1 MNKKERLW
9 GKALMKR
16 IGSLLLI
23 LAMVLT
29 TLPFTPKYEVK
40 AAGTGTTLYLRP
52 NENWKKDNARFALYY
67 FNDSG
72 NGWASMSD
80 SDGDGIYEGV
90 VQEGYSNVIFCRMN
104 PSATDNNWN
113 NKWNKTADLMIQAD
127 GKNCYIVADGAWDGE
142 IGSWS
147 TFTPNPDPG
156 DPGAPEDETIISP
169 VIKAD
174 KSVTF
179 YYKNTSATS
188 VEVRADFNGWSGGD
202 GYQMT
207 KDDATGVWSWS
218 CPVSDLSC
226 GIHQYKFFVNGN
238 EWIADPCNSLKVG
251 SDNNSAFTVSNPS
264 AVDKNEIT
272 VNIYYTRADGQYT
285 VPNVDGDDTG
295 VWNAS
300 VSVNNASGTRKDF
313 EEYTEDGARLTLTV
327 NGRETRSLKIKTRL
341 STASSEWMQ
350 QEEEQTVD
358 LLDIVSGTVNVY
370 LNSEGTNG
378 NGGNVSKSLTFG
390 NDIVAC
396 NKITE
401 VQYNYDKATVSVK
414 TLKPL
419 RDPETGLKLV
429 GAENSEITT
438 KEVAENSGSYVL
450 TLNESLDLKDLSDT
464 KVQLTEDT
472 KHYGYSISINCDNM
486 YASDKFEAEYTYTGD
501 DLGATYRKESTTF
514 KVWAPTAKKVEVQLY
529 ATGSDDE
536 KGAKTLGTY
545 SMTGGSKNDK
555 GVWTVTVP
563 KDLNKIYYTY
573 KVTVNGET
581 IEAVDPYARTTGVNG
596 KRGMVIDLNS
606 TNPESG
612 WNEIEDQPES
622 YTDATI
628 YELHVRDFSIDDSSG
643 VKDKWQGKFMALTEE
658 GTTVNGEKG
667 NPSTGLDYMK
677 EMGFTH
683 LHLLPIYDY
692 GSVDETKC
700 DTFNWGYDPVNY
712 NTPEGSY
719 STDPY
724 NGEVRVKEMKE
735 MVDTLHK
742 NNIGVIMD
750 VVYNHVYNADEFS
763 FNQIVPGYFS
773 RVNSNASGCGNDTA
787 SERAMVRK
795 FIVDS
800 VVYWAKEYHLDGFRF
815 DLVGLLD
822 TETVNEIVNTVHKE
836 VREDI
841 IFYGEGWD
849 MDGTNKEP
857 GTEMAKQGNASK
869 TPGFAYFS
877 DSMRNLLGGNNGK
890 SVGFVSGANYY
901 NMETDLVNNFMGKPW
916 WTNNPS
922 QVVQYA
928 SCHDNYTLIDKLV
941 KSTGASG
948 VTPDII
954 KMNNLAASIYMTSQ
968 GIPFIHAGEEMLR
981 EKIEADGSRC
991 ENSYN
996 ASDAVNSIKW
1006 DKLLNEPNA
1015 KNSEY
1020 YQGLI
1025 AFRKAHPAL
1034 SLSTS
1039 AGVGSKVVEINTEN
1053 RLVSFRIDGGVNQSV
1068 GEDGLE
1074 NEAESIFL
1082 IFNANNDAKTVD
1094 LPEGSWRV
1102 YINATNAGTTP
1113 LSDAISGTVEVPA
1126 ISAMVLVK
1134 DAYCS
1139 LQSLIASVESNFEQN
1154 IYQHNYTTATVK
1166 NLEDALADAKKFT
1179 DQDSEKALK
1188 DAYDALK
1195 KAVVGMKI
1203 MAYTVTLNAD
1213 PVEGGTLSGEGAFA
1227 SDEETTIKAE
1237 VAAGYKFVGWYDA
1250 EEKMVSE
1257 NASYTVS
1264 VDTVGIGA
1272 HVYTAKFE
1280 QVSTDDNDDSN
1291 NGDNNNNNNNGGNDG
1306 GNKPEENITPDEN
1319 VNANT
1324 TTNTQK
1330 TDKTVRTG
1338 DQNNGILWMALLIM
1352 SIVVVVG
1359 AVVIRRKRQRGS
1371 LN

>member
-1 MNKKERLW
+1 
-9 GKALMKR
+9 
-16 IGSLLLI
+16 
-23 LAMVLT
+23 
-29 TLPFTPKYEVK
+29 
-40 AAGTGTTLYLRP
+40 
-52 NENWKKDNARFALYY
+52 
-67 FNDSG
+67 
-72 NGWASMSD
+72 
-80 SDGDGIYEGV
+80 
-90 VQEGYSNVIFCRMN
+90 
-104 PSATDNNWN
+104 
-113 NKWNKTADLMIQAD
+113 
-127 GKNCYIVADGAWDGE
+127 
-142 IGSWS
+142 
-147 TFTPNPDPG
+147 
-156 DPGAPEDETIISP
+156 
-169 VIKAD
+169 
-174 KSVTF
+174 
-179 YYKNTSATS
+179 
-188 VEVRADFNGWSGGD
+188 
-202 GYQMT
+202 
-207 KDDATGVWSWS
+207 
-218 CPVSDLSC
+218 
-226 GIHQYKFFVNGN
+226 
-238 EWIADPCNSLKVG
+238 
-251 SDNNSAFTVSNPS
+251 
-264 AVDKNEIT
+264 
-272 VNIYYTRADGQYT
+272 
-285 VPNVDGDDTG
+285 
-295 VWNAS
+295 
-300 VSVNNASGTRKDF
+300 
-313 EEYTEDGARLTLTV
+313 
-327 NGRETRSLKIKTRL
+327 
-341 STASSEWMQ
+341 MQ

-390 NDIVAC
+390 KDIVAC

-419 RDPETGLKLV
+419 RDPGAGLKLV
-429 GAENSEITT
+429 GAENSEIAT

-472 KHYGYSISINCDNM
+472 KHYGYSINCDNM

-501 DLGATYRKESTTF
+501 DLGATYREESTTF

-536 KGAKTLGTY
+536 TGAKTLGRY

-563 KDLNKIYYTY
+563 EDLNKIYYTY

-596 KRGMVIDLNS
+596 ERGMVIDLNS
-606 TNPESG
+606 TNPKSG

-643 VKDKWQGKFMALTEE
+643 VKDEWQGKFMALTEE
-658 GTTVNGEKG
+658 GTTVNGVKG
-667 NPSTGLDYMK
+667 NPSTGLDHMK

-822 TETVNEIVNTVHKE
+822 TETVNEIVNTVHEE
-836 VREDI
+836 VRKDI

-877 DSMRNLLGGNNGK
+877 DSMRNLLGGNNGN

-941 KSTGASG
+941 KSTGASD

-1006 DKLLNEPNA
+1006 DKLLNETYA

-1154 IYQHNYTTATVK
+1154 IYQDNYTTATVK

-1264 VDTVGIGA
+1264 VDTVGRGA

>member
-1 MNKKERLW
+1 
-9 GKALMKR
+9 
-16 IGSLLLI
+16 
-23 LAMVLT
+23 
-29 TLPFTPKYEVK
+29 
-40 AAGTGTTLYLRP
+40 
-52 NENWKKDNARFALYY
+52 
-67 FNDSG
+67 
-72 NGWASMSD
+72 MSD

-127 GKNCYIVADGAWDGE
+127 GKNCYIVANGAWDGE

>member
-29 TLPFTPKYEVK
+29 TLPFTPKYEVQ
-40 AAGTGTTLYLRP
+40 AAGTGTTLYLQP
-52 NENWKKDNARFALYY
+52 SNNWKSDNARFALYY
-67 FNDSG
+67 FESG
-72 NGWASMSD
+72 KPDGWASMSD
-80 SDGDGIYEGV
+80 LDSDGIYEGEV
-90 VQEGYSNVIFCRMN
+90 PEGYSNIIFCRMN
-104 PSATDNNWN
+104 PSATDNNWS
-113 NKWNKTADLMIQAD
+113 NKWNQTADLTVPTNGD
-127 GKNCYIVADGAWDGE
+127 NCYAIAEGTWDKGGGTWSK
-142 IGSWS
+142 ITSNPGGSGS
-147 TFTPNPDPG
+147 EGDDPAT
-156 DPGAPEDETIISP
+156 DITTSP
-169 VIKAD
+169 VINAD
-174 KSVTF
+174 NSVTF

-207 KDDATGVWSWS
+207 KDDATGVWS
-218 CPVSDLSC
+218 CKVSGLPC

-238 EWIADPCNSLKVG
+238 EWITDPCNSLMADG
-251 SDNNSAFTVSNPS
+251 NSAFTVSNPR
-264 AVDKNEIT
+264 AVDENKIT

-300 VSVNNASGTRKDF
+300 VSVNNASATRKDF
-313 EEYTEDGARLTLTV
+313 EKYTDDGAKLTMTV

-341 STASSEWMQ
+341 STASREWMQ

-378 NGGNVSKSLTFG
+378 RSGNVSKSLTFG

-401 VQYNYDKATVSVK
+401 AQYDYDKATVSVK

-419 RDPETGLKLV
+419 SNPEAGLKLV
-429 GAENSEITT
+429 GAGNSEI
-438 KEVAENSGSYVL
+438 EVLKIEENEGSYVL

-472 KHYGYSISINCDNM
+472 KYYGYSINCDNM

-501 DLGATYRKESTTF
+501 DLGATYSEESTTF
-514 KVWAPTAKKVEVQLY
+514 KVWAPTAKAVKVQLY

-536 KGAKTLGTY
+536 KGAEELGTY
-545 SMTGGSKNDK
+545 TMSGGTKDDK
-555 GVWTVTVP
+555 GVWTVTVNG
-563 KDLNKIYYTY
+563 DLKGKYYTY
-573 KVTVNGET
+573 KVTVNGKT

-606 TNPESG
+606 TNPKSG

-628 YELHVRDFSIDDSSG
+628 YELHVRDFSIDASSG
-643 VKDKWQGKFMALTEE
+643 MENKGKFLALTEE
-658 GTTVNGEKG
+658 GTTVNGVKG
-667 NPSTGLDYMK
+667 SPSTGLDYMK

-822 TETVNEIVNTVHKE
+822 TETINEIVTEVHKI
-836 VREDI
+836 RPDI

-877 DSMRNLLGGNNGK
+877 DSMRNLLGGNNGN
-890 SVGFVSGANYY
+890 SVGFVSGADYE
-901 NMETDLVNNFMGKPW
+901 NMENDLVNNFMGKPW

-981 EKIEADGSRC
+981 EKIEADDSRC

-1006 DKLLNEPNA
+1006 DKLLNETYA

-1154 IYQHNYTTATVK
+1154 IYQDNYTTATVK

-1195 KAVVGMKI
+1195 KAVVGMKS

-1264 VDTVGIGA
+1264 VDTVGRGA

>member
-40 AAGTGTTLYLRP
+40 AAGTGTTLYLQP
-52 NENWKKDNARFALYY
+52 NENWKSDNARFALYY
-67 FNDSG
+67 FESG
-72 NGWASMSD
+72 KPDGWASMSD
-80 SDGDGIYEGV
+80 LDSDGIYEGEV
-90 VQEGYSNVIFCRMN
+90 PEGYSNIIFCRMN
-104 PSATDNNWN
+104 PSATDNNWS
-113 NKWNKTADLMIQAD
+113 NKWNQTADLTVPTNGD
-127 GKNCYIVADGAWDGE
+127 NCYAIAEGTWDKGGGTWSK
-142 IGSWS
+142 ITSNPGGSGS
-147 TFTPNPDPG
+147 EGDDPAT
-156 DPGAPEDETIISP
+156 DITTSP
-169 VIKAD
+169 VINAD
-174 KSVTF
+174 NSVTF

-207 KDDATGVWSWS
+207 KDDATGVWS
-218 CPVSDLSC
+218 CKVSGLSC
-226 GIHQYKFFVNGN
+226 GIHQYKFFVNEN
-238 EWIADPCNSLKVG
+238 EWITDPCNSLMADG
-251 SDNNSAFTVSNPS
+251 NSAFTVSNPR
-264 AVDKNEIT
+264 AVDENKIT

-300 VSVNNASGTRKDF
+300 VSVNNASATRKDF
-313 EEYTEDGARLTLTV
+313 EEYTDDGAKLTMTV

-341 STASSEWMQ
+341 STASREWMQ

-378 NGGNVSKSLTFG
+378 RSGNVSKSLTFG

-401 VQYNYDKATVSVK
+401 AQYDYDKATVSVK

-419 RDPETGLKLV
+419 SNPEAGLKLV
-429 GAENSEITT
+429 GAGNSEI
-438 KEVAENSGSYVL
+438 EVLKIEENEGSYVL

-472 KHYGYSISINCDNM
+472 KHYGYSINCDNM

-501 DLGATYRKESTTF
+501 DLGATYSEESTTF
-514 KVWAPTAKKVEVQLY
+514 KVWAPTAKAVKVQLY

-536 KGAKTLGTY
+536 KGAEELGTY
-545 SMTGGSKNDK
+545 TMSGGTKDDK
-555 GVWTVTVP
+555 GVWTVTVNG
-563 KDLNKIYYTY
+563 DLKGKYYTY
-573 KVTVNGET
+573 KVTVNGKT

-606 TNPESG
+606 TNPKSG

-628 YELHVRDFSIDDSSG
+628 YELHVRDFSIDASSG
-643 VKDKWQGKFMALTEE
+643 MENKGKFLALTEE
-658 GTTVNGEKG
+658 GTTVNGVKG

-941 KSTGASG
+941 KSTGARD

-1006 DKLLNEPNA
+1006 DKLLKETYA

-1154 IYQHNYTTATVK
+1154 IYQDNYTTATVK

-1179 DQDSEKALK
+1179 DQDSEKVLK

>member
-40 AAGTGTTLYLRP
+40 AAGTGTTLYLQP

-104 PSATDNNWN
+104 PSATDNNWDN
-113 NKWNKTADLMIQAD
+113 RWNQTADLKVPTD
-127 GKNCYIVADGAWDGE
+127 ETNCYTVADNTWDKG
-142 IGSWS
+142 GGTWS

-169 VIKAD
+169 VINED
-174 KSVTF
+174 NSVTF
-179 YYKNTSATS
+179 YYKNADATS
-188 VEVRADFNGWSGGD
+188 VEVKADFNNWNGGA

-207 KDDATGVWSWS
+207 KDAVTGVWS
-218 CPVSDLSC
+218 CTVNGLTY

-238 EWIADPCNSLKVG
+238 DWITDPCNSLKVG

-264 AVDKNEIT
+264 EVDNNKIT
-272 VNIYYTRADGQYT
+272 VNIYYTRADRQYT

-295 VWNAS
+295 KWNAS

-313 EEYTEDGARLTLTV
+313 EEYTEDGVKKARLTLTV

-341 STASSEWMQ
+341 STASREWMQ
-350 QEEEQTVD
+350 QEEEQTID

-370 LNSEGTNG
+370 LNSEGTNAKS
-378 NGGNVSKSLTFG
+378 GNVSKNLTFG

-401 VQYNYDKATVSVK
+401 AQYDYDKSTVSVK

-419 RDPETGLKLV
+419 NDPKAGLKLV
-429 GAENSEITT
+429 GAGNSEIPT
-438 KEVAENSGSYVL
+438 KDVAENSGSYVL
-450 TLNESLDLKDLSDT
+450 TLNESLDLKNLSDT
-464 KVQLTEDT
+464 KVQLTEDA
-472 KHYGYSISINCDNM
+472 KHYGYSINCDNM
-486 YASDKFEAEYTYTGD
+486 YASDKFEAEYTYDGD
-501 DLGATYRKESTTF
+501 DLGATYSKESTTF
-514 KVWAPTAKKVEVQLY
+514 KVWAPTAKAVEVQLY
-529 ATGSDDE
+529 ATGSDE
-536 KGAKTLGTY
+536 TGAAIPDAYT
-545 SMTGGSKNDK
+545 MTGGSKNDK

-563 KDLNKIYYTY
+563 GDLKGKYYTY

-606 TNPESG
+606 TDPAE
-612 WNEIEDQPES
+612 WNEIKDQPES

-628 YELHVRDFSIDDSSG
+628 YELHVRDFSIDKSSG
-643 VKDKWQGKFMALTEE
+643 MENKGKFLALTEE
-658 GTTVNGEKG
+658 GTTVNGVKG
-667 NPSTGLDYMK
+667 NPSTGLDYLK
-677 EMGFTH
+677 NMGITH

-724 NGEVRVKEMKE
+724 NGEVRVKEMKK

-822 TETVNEIVNTVHKE
+822 TETINEIVTEVHKI
-836 VREDI
+836 RPDI

-849 MDGTNKEP
+849 MDWTNKEP

-877 DSMRNLLGGNNGK
+877 DSMRNLLGGNNGN
-890 SVGFVSGANYY
+890 SRGFVSGAEG
-901 NMETDLVNNFMGKPW
+901 MENDLVNNFMGKPW

-981 EKIEADGSRC
+981 EKIEADDSRC

-1006 DKLLNEPNA
+1006 DKLLNETYA

-1039 AGVGSKVVEINTEN
+1039 AGVGSKVVKINTEN

-1154 IYQHNYTTATVK
+1154 IYQDNYTTATVK

-1195 KAVVGMKI
+1195 KAVVGMKS

-1264 VDTVGIGA
+1264 VDTVGRGA

>member
-40 AAGTGTTLYLRP
+40 AAGTGTTLYLQP

-113 NKWNKTADLMIQAD
+113 NKWNQTADLMIQAD

-169 VIKAD
+169 VINAD
-174 KSVTF
+174 NSVTF

-207 KDDATGVWSWS
+207 KDDATGVWS
-218 CPVSDLSC
+218 CTVSDLSC

-264 AVDKNEIT
+264 AVDNNEIT

-313 EEYTEDGARLTLTV
+313 EEYTEDGVKKARLTLTV

-341 STASSEWMQ
+341 STASREWMQ

-419 RDPETGLKLV
+419 RDPEAGLKLV
-429 GAENSEITT
+429 GAENSEIAT

-472 KHYGYSISINCDNM
+472 KHYGYSINCDNM

-501 DLGATYRKESTTF
+501 DLGATYREESTTF
-514 KVWAPTAKKVEVQLY
+514 KVWAPTAKEVEVQLY

-536 KGAKTLGTY
+536 TGAKTLGTY

-596 KRGMVIDLNS
+596 ERGMVIDLNS

-643 VKDKWQGKFMALTEE
+643 VKDEWQGKFMALTEE
-658 GTTVNGEKG
+658 GTTVNGVKG

-719 STDPY
+719 STYPY

-822 TETVNEIVNTVHKE
+822 TETVNEIVNTVHEE

-877 DSMRNLLGGNNGK
+877 DSMRNLLGGNNGN

-1006 DKLLNEPNA
+1006 DKLLNETYA

-1154 IYQHNYTTATVK
+1154 IYQDNYTTATVK

-1195 KAVVGMKI
+1195 KAVVGMKS

-1264 VDTVGIGA
+1264 VDTVGRGA

>member
-29 TLPFTPKYEVK
+29 TLPFTPKYEVQ
-40 AAGTGTTLYLRP
+40 AAGTGTTLYLQP
-52 NENWKKDNARFALYY
+52 SNNWKSDNARFALYY
-67 FNDSG
+67 FESG
-72 NGWASMSD
+72 KPDGWASMSD
-80 SDGDGIYEGV
+80 LDSDGIYEGEV
-90 VQEGYSNVIFCRMN
+90 PEGYSNIIFCRMN
-104 PSATDNNWN
+104 PSATDNNWS
-113 NKWNKTADLMIQAD
+113 NKWNQTADLTVPTNGD
-127 GKNCYIVADGAWDGE
+127 NCYAIAEGTWDKGGGTWSK
-142 IGSWS
+142 ITSNPGGSGS
-147 TFTPNPDPG
+147 EGDDPAT
-156 DPGAPEDETIISP
+156 DITTSP
-169 VIKAD
+169 VINPD
-174 KSVTF
+174 NSVTF

-188 VEVRADFNGWSGGD
+188 VEVRADFNRWSGGD
-202 GYQMT
+202 GYQMI
-207 KDDATGVWSWS
+207 KDDATGVWS
-218 CPVSDLSC
+218 CTVKDLSC

-264 AVDKNEIT
+264 AVDNNEIK

-313 EEYTEDGARLTLTV
+313 EEYTEDGVKKARLTLTV

-341 STASSEWMQ
+341 STASREWMQ

-419 RDPETGLKLV
+419 RDPEAGLKLV
-429 GAENSEITT
+429 GAENSEIAT

-464 KVQLTEDT
+464 KVQLKEDN
-472 KHYGYSISINCDNM
+472 YGYSINCDNM

-536 KGAKTLGTY
+536 KGAQTLGTY

-555 GVWTVTVP
+555 GVWTVTVH

-606 TNPESG
+606 TNPKSG

-643 VKDKWQGKFMALTEE
+643 VKDEWQGKFMALTEE

-719 STDPY
+719 STEPC

-822 TETVNEIVNTVHKE
+822 TETVNKIVNTVHKE

-877 DSMRNLLGGNNGK
+877 DSMRNLLGGNNGN

-941 KSTGASG
+941 KSTGESD

-981 EKIEADGSRC
+981 EKKEADGSRC

-1006 DKLLNEPNA
+1006 DKLLNETYA

>member
-29 TLPFTPKYEVK
+29 TLPFTPKYEVQ
-40 AAGTGTTLYLRP
+40 AAGTGTTLYLQP
-52 NENWKKDNARFALYY
+52 SNNWKSDNARFALYY
-67 FNDSG
+67 FESG
-72 NGWASMSD
+72 KPDGWASMSD
-80 SDGDGIYEGV
+80 LDSDGIYEGEV
-90 VQEGYSNVIFCRMN
+90 PEGYSNIIFCRMN
-104 PSATDNNWN
+104 PSATDNNWS
-113 NKWNKTADLMIQAD
+113 NKWNQTADLTVPTNGD
-127 GKNCYIVADGAWDGE
+127 NCYAIAEGTWDNGGGTWSK
-142 IGSWS
+142 ITSNPGGSGS
-147 TFTPNPDPG
+147 EGDDPAT
-156 DPGAPEDETIISP
+156 DITTSP
-169 VIKAD
+169 VINAD
-174 KSVTF
+174 NSVTF

-188 VEVRADFNGWSGGD
+188 VEVRADFNGWSGGE

-207 KDDATGVWSWS
+207 KNDETGVWS
-218 CPVSDLSC
+218 CTVSGLVY

-264 AVDKNEIT
+264 AVDNNEIT
-272 VNIYYTRADGQYT
+272 VNIYYKRADGTYT
-285 VPNVDGDDTG
+285 VPNVDGTDTG
-295 VWNAS
+295 KWNAS
-300 VSVNNASGTRKDF
+300 VSVNNASATRKDF
-313 EEYTEDGARLTLTV
+313 EEYTDDGAKLTMKV

-341 STASSEWMQ
+341 STASREWMQ

-378 NGGNVSKSLTFG
+378 RSGNVSKSLTFG

-401 VQYNYDKATVSVK
+401 AQYDYDKATVSVK

-419 RDPETGLKLV
+419 RDPEAGLKLV
-429 GAENSEITT
+429 GAENSEIAT

-472 KHYGYSISINCDNM
+472 KHYGYSINCDNM

-501 DLGATYRKESTTF
+501 DLGATYSEESTTF
-514 KVWAPTAKKVEVQLY
+514 KVWAPTAKAVKVQLY

-536 KGAKTLGTY
+536 KGAEELGTY
-545 SMTGGSKNDK
+545 TMSGGTKDDK
-555 GVWTVTVP
+555 GVWTVTVNG
-563 KDLNKIYYTY
+563 DLKGKYYTY
-573 KVTVNGET
+573 KVTVNGKT

-606 TNPESG
+606 TNPNSG

-628 YELHVRDFSIDDSSG
+628 YELHVRDFSIDASSG
-643 VKDKWQGKFMALTEE
+643 MENKGKFLALTEE
-658 GTTVNGEKG
+658 GTTVNGVKG

-822 TETVNEIVNTVHKE
+822 TETINEIVNTVHEE

-877 DSMRNLLGGNNGK
+877 DSMRNLLGGNNGN

-1006 DKLLNEPNA
+1006 DKLLNETYA

-1154 IYQHNYTTATVK
+1154 IYQDNYTTATVK

-1195 KAVVGMKI
+1195 KAVVGMKS

-1264 VDTVGIGA
+1264 VDTVGRGA

>member
-1 MNKKERLW
+1 
-9 GKALMKR
+9 
-16 IGSLLLI
+16 
-23 LAMVLT
+23 
-29 TLPFTPKYEVK
+29 
-40 AAGTGTTLYLRP
+40 
-52 NENWKKDNARFALYY
+52 
-67 FNDSG
+67 
-72 NGWASMSD
+72 MSD

>member
-127 GKNCYIVADGAWDGE
+127 GKNCYIVANGAWDGE

>member
-40 AAGTGTTLYLRP
+40 AAGTGTTLYLQP

-113 NKWNKTADLMIQAD
+113 NKWNQTADLMIQAD
-127 GKNCYIVADGAWDGE
+127 GKNCYIVADGAWNGE

-147 TFTPNPDPG
+147 TFTP
-156 DPGAPEDETIISP
+156 
-169 VIKAD
+169 
-174 KSVTF
+174 
-179 YYKNTSATS
+179 
-188 VEVRADFNGWSGGD
+188 
-202 GYQMT
+202 
-207 KDDATGVWSWS
+207 
-218 CPVSDLSC
+218 
-226 GIHQYKFFVNGN
+226 
-238 EWIADPCNSLKVG
+238 
-251 SDNNSAFTVSNPS
+251 
-264 AVDKNEIT
+264 
-272 VNIYYTRADGQYT
+272 
-285 VPNVDGDDTG
+285 
-295 VWNAS
+295 
-300 VSVNNASGTRKDF
+300 
-313 EEYTEDGARLTLTV
+313 
-327 NGRETRSLKIKTRL
+327 
-341 STASSEWMQ
+341 
-350 QEEEQTVD
+350 
-358 LLDIVSGTVNVY
+358 
-370 LNSEGTNG
+370 
-378 NGGNVSKSLTFG
+378 
-390 NDIVAC
+390 
-396 NKITE
+396 
-401 VQYNYDKATVSVK
+401 
-414 TLKPL
+414 
-419 RDPETGLKLV
+419 
-429 GAENSEITT
+429 
-438 KEVAENSGSYVL
+438 
-450 TLNESLDLKDLSDT
+450 
-464 KVQLTEDT
+464 
-472 KHYGYSISINCDNM
+472 

-514 KVWAPTAKKVEVQLY
+514 KVWAPTAKAVKVQLY

-536 KGAKTLGTY
+536 KGAEELGTY
-545 SMTGGSKNDK
+545 TMSGGTKDDK
-555 GVWTVTVP
+555 GVWTVTVNG
-563 KDLNKIYYTY
+563 DLKGKYYTY
-573 KVTVNGET
+573 KVTVNGKT

-606 TNPESG
+606 TNPKSG

-628 YELHVRDFSIDDSSG
+628 YELHVRDFSIDASSG
-643 VKDKWQGKFMALTEE
+643 MENKGKFLALTEE
-658 GTTVNGEKG
+658 GTTVNGVKG

-822 TETVNEIVNTVHKE
+822 TETINEIVTEVHKI
-836 VREDI
+836 RPDI

-877 DSMRNLLGGNNGK
+877 DSMRNLLGGNNGN
-890 SVGFVSGANYY
+890 SVGFVSGADYE
-901 NMETDLVNNFMGKPW
+901 NMENDLVNNFMGKPW

-1006 DKLLNEPNA
+1006 DKLLNETYA

-1154 IYQHNYTTATVK
+1154 IYQDNYTTATVK

>member
-1 MNKKERLW
+1 
-9 GKALMKR
+9 
-16 IGSLLLI
+16 
-23 LAMVLT
+23 
-29 TLPFTPKYEVK
+29 
-40 AAGTGTTLYLRP
+40 
-52 NENWKKDNARFALYY
+52 
-67 FNDSG
+67 
-72 NGWASMSD
+72 MSD

-773 RVNSNASGCGNDTA
+773 RVNSNVSGCGNDTA

>member
-169 VIKAD
+169 VINAD
-174 KSVTF
+174 NSVTF

-188 VEVRADFNGWSGGD
+188 VEVRADFNGWSGGE

-207 KDDATGVWSWS
+207 KNDETGVWS
-218 CPVSDLSC
+218 CTVSGLVY

-264 AVDKNEIT
+264 AVDNNEIT
-272 VNIYYTRADGQYT
+272 VNIYYKRADGTYT
-285 VPNVDGDDTG
+285 VPNVDGTDTG
-295 VWNAS
+295 KWNAS
-300 VSVNNASGTRKDF
+300 VSVNNASATRKDF
-313 EEYTEDGARLTLTV
+313 EEYTDDGAKLTMTV

-341 STASSEWMQ
+341 STASREWMQ

-378 NGGNVSKSLTFG
+378 KSGNVSKSLTFG
-390 NDIVAC
+390 DDIVAC

-401 VQYNYDKATVSVK
+401 AQYDYDKATVSVK

-419 RDPETGLKLV
+419 SNPEAGLKLV
-429 GAENSEITT
+429 GAGNSEI
-438 KEVAENSGSYVL
+438 EVSKIEENEGSYVL

-472 KHYGYSISINCDNM
+472 KQYGYSINCDNA
-486 YASDKFEAEYTYTGD
+486 YASDKFEKDYTYDGD
-501 DLGATYRKESTTF
+501 DLGATYSEESTTF
-514 KVWAPTAKKVEVQLY
+514 KVWAPTAKEVEVQLY

-536 KGAKTLGTY
+536 TGAKTLGTY

-606 TNPESG
+606 TNPKSG

-628 YELHVRDFSIDDSSG
+628 YELHVRDFSIDASSG
-643 VKDKWQGKFMALTEE
+643 IENKGKFLALTEE
-658 GTTVNGEKG
+658 GTTVNGVKG
-667 NPSTGLDYMK
+667 NPSTGLDYLK
-677 EMGFTH
+677 EMGITH

-719 STDPY
+719 STNPY

-800 VVYWAKEYHLDGFRF
+800 VVYWAEEYHLDGFRF

-822 TETVNEIVNTVHKE
+822 TETINKIVTEVHKI
-836 VREDI
+836 RPDI

-849 MDGTNKEP
+849 MDWTNKEP

-877 DSMRNLLGGNNGK
+877 DSMRNLLGGNNGN
-890 SVGFVSGANYY
+890 SLGFVSGADYE
-901 NMETDLVNNFMGKPW
+901 NMENDLVNNFMAKPW

-928 SCHDNYTLIDKLV
+928 SCHDNYTLVDKLV

-1006 DKLLNEPNA
+1006 DKLLNETYA

-1154 IYQHNYTTATVK
+1154 IYQDNYTTATVK

-1195 KAVVGMKI
+1195 KAVVGMKS

-1264 VDTVGIGA
+1264 VDTVGRGA

>member
-29 TLPFTPKYEVK
+29 TLPFTPKYEVQ
-40 AAGTGTTLYLRP
+40 AAGTGTTLYLQP
-52 NENWKKDNARFALYY
+52 SNNWKSDNARFALYY
-67 FNDSG
+67 FESG
-72 NGWASMSD
+72 KPDGWASMSD
-80 SDGDGIYEGV
+80 LDSDGIYEGEV
-90 VQEGYSNVIFCRMN
+90 PEGYSNIIFCRMN
-104 PSATDNNWN
+104 PSATDNNWS
-113 NKWNKTADLMIQAD
+113 NKWNQTADLTVPTNGD
-127 GKNCYIVADGAWDGE
+127 NCYAIAEGTWDKGGGTWSK
-142 IGSWS
+142 ITSNPGGSGS
-147 TFTPNPDPG
+147 EGDDPAT
-156 DPGAPEDETIISP
+156 DITTSP
-169 VIKAD
+169 VINAD
-174 KSVTF
+174 NSVTF

-207 KDDATGVWSWS
+207 KDDATGVWS
-218 CPVSDLSC
+218 CKVSGLSC

-238 EWIADPCNSLKVG
+238 EWITDPCNSLMADG
-251 SDNNSAFTVSNPS
+251 NSAFTVSNPR
-264 AVDKNEIT
+264 AVDENENKIT

-300 VSVNNASGTRKDF
+300 VSVNNASATRKDF
-313 EEYTEDGARLTLTV
+313 EEYTDDGAKLTMTV

-341 STASSEWMQ
+341 STASREWMQ

-378 NGGNVSKSLTFG
+378 RSGNVSKSLTFG

-401 VQYNYDKATVSVK
+401 AQYDYDKATVSVK

-419 RDPETGLKLV
+419 SNPEAGLKLV
-429 GAENSEITT
+429 GAGNSEI
-438 KEVAENSGSYVL
+438 EVLKIEENEGSYVL

-472 KHYGYSISINCDNM
+472 KHYGYSINCDNM

-501 DLGATYRKESTTF
+501 DLGATYSEESTTF
-514 KVWAPTAKKVEVQLY
+514 KVWAPTAKAVKVQLY

-536 KGAKTLGTY
+536 KGAEELGTY
-545 SMTGGSKNDK
+545 TMSGGTKDDK
-555 GVWTVTVP
+555 GVWTVTVNG
-563 KDLNKIYYTY
+563 DLKGKYYTY
-573 KVTVNGET
+573 KVTVNGKT

-606 TNPESG
+606 TNPKSG

-628 YELHVRDFSIDDSSG
+628 YELHVRDFSIDASSG
-643 VKDKWQGKFMALTEE
+643 MENKGKFLALTEE
-658 GTTVNGEKG
+658 GTTVNGVKG

-822 TETVNEIVNTVHKE
+822 TETINEIVTEVHKI
-836 VREDI
+836 RPDI

-877 DSMRNLLGGNNGK
+877 DSMRNLLGGNNGN
-890 SVGFVSGANYY
+890 SVGFVSGADYE
-901 NMETDLVNNFMGKPW
+901 NMENDLVNNFMGKPW

-1006 DKLLNEPNA
+1006 DKLLNETYA

-1039 AGVGSKVVEINTEN
+1039 AGVGSKVVKINTEN

-1154 IYQHNYTTATVK
+1154 IYQDNYTTATVK

-1195 KAVVGMKI
+1195 KAVVGMKS

-1264 VDTVGIGA
+1264 VDTVGRGA